1 MKSKLVTKRVNM
13 KVAGLLASSL
23 FAVGVLTGATSPT
36 SAVTIDFSFSNT
48 FVSNGGAATAV
59 PGTVTGEIVG
69 LTDNATSAASA
80 VIGDGGEMLG
90 LLLASGGLLLLGWW
104 RRRRSADPSAQS
116 AHVGLWQ
123 RLQNNRDL

>member
-48 FVSNGGAATAV
+48 FVSIPGSTAV
-59 PGTVTGEIVG
+59 PGNVTGEIVG